1 MAIGVL
7 SGIGGYLNHNGID
20 AFGWLGRRNGEI
32 APVAIADSTKTYSIV
47 QRAQLERPDELPM
60 PHGDAE
66 LADWAAHY
74 DDKTY
79 VPPSVSYVRVEYLA
93 SAVEKPYP
101 KIFFADQSFPTDT
114 MMLENVAI
122 VKPAAMVKILSSAE
136 NLSCD
141 PNSAVSVGRTD
152 QVEILIRSANKTL
165 KRCLLS
171 IKAGCKYMT
180 QLSRLTH
187 EIKGNDSE
195 YLPELESRLACPT
208 SSWPWDRSPL

>member
-7 SGIGGYLNHNGID
+7 GGIEGYLYYNGVD
-20 AFGWLGRRNGEI
+20 PFGWLGRSNGKI
-32 APVAIADSTKTYSIV
+32 APVTIADTAKTYSIV

-79 VPPSVSYVRVEYLA
+79 VPPSVSYVCVEYLA
-93 SAVEKPYP
+93 SAVEKLYP
-101 KIFFADQSFPTDT
+101 KIFYAEQSFPTDT
-114 MMLENVAI
+114 IMLENVAI
-122 VKPAAMVKILSSAE
+122 VKPAAMAKILSSADH
-136 NLSCD
+136 LSCD
-141 PNSAVSVGRTD
+141 PSSSVLEKWTD
-152 QVEILIRSANKTL
+152 QVEILIRPANKTL

-180 QLSRLTH
+180 RLSRLTH
-187 EIKGNDSE
+187 EINGNVSE
-195 YLPELESRLACPT
+195 YLPELERRLACPN
-208 SSWPWDRSPL
+208 SSWPWDRSAL

>member
-1 MAIGVL
+1 
-7 SGIGGYLNHNGID
+7 
-20 AFGWLGRRNGEI
+20 
-32 APVAIADSTKTYSIV
+32 
-47 QRAQLERPDELPM
+47 M

-101 KIFFADQSFPTDT
+101 KIFFAEQSFPTDM

-122 VKPAAMVKILSSAE
+122 VKPTAMAKILSSA
-136 NLSCD
+136 NHLSCD
-141 PNSAVSVGRTD
+141 PNSSMPEKWTD
-152 QVEILIRSANKTL
+152 QMEILIRPANNPL

-171 IKAGCKYMT
+171 IKAGCRYLMRL
-180 QLSRLTH
+180 QHLTH
-187 EIKGNDSE
+187 DLKGEQSK
-195 YLPELESRLACPT
+195 YLLPNLERRLACPA
-208 SSWPWDRSPL
+208 SSWPWNRSEL